1 MEQILLEALLRHS
14 ENREVIQASQN
25 SFTNGKSCLT
35 NLVTFY
41 DGVTMSVDKGKRYR
55 CDWSG
60 LLYGHWHGPPKH
72 PSLLVGE
79 IQIWWVD
86 FSVDEEMSGWSQP
99 EGSGWHLNLQ
109 MTSGVPQGPLLGPV
123 LFSIFISD
131 LDIAIKCTLIKFADD
146 TKLWGVV
153 DTP

>member
-55 CDWSG
+55 CD
-60 LLYGHWHGPPKH
+60 
-72 PSLLVGE
+72 
-79 IQIWWVD
+79 
-86 FSVDEEMSGWSQP
+86 
-99 EGSGWHLNLQ
+99 
-109 MTSGVPQGPLLGPV
+109 
-123 LFSIFISD
+123 
-131 LDIAIKCTLIKFADD
+131 
-146 TKLWGVV
+146 
-153 DTP
+153 